1 MTNYLLDKYGPTM
14 TIDQLSEVLKM
25 APRSIYNAVSAEA
38 FPIQTFKFGKR
49 RLAKTEDVAKH
60 IEELSHA

>member
-1 MTNYLLDKYGPTM
+1 M

-38 FPIQTFKFGKR
+38 FPIQTFKLGKR